1 MLGTALADIDT
12 AGSGYFVGV
21 NNTSSAY
28 NESKMAYGPQR
39 GNRQLVA
46 RVSLLRNVYSVEETV
61 TDEDGNLIYTTGDLG
76 MVRKTYW
83 RGDPDRNPVYGS
95 PLHPRLGRPHHEG
108 RCE

>member
-1 MLGTALADIDT
+1 
-12 AGSGYFVGV
+12 
-21 NNTSSAY
+21 
-28 NESKMAYGPQR
+28 MAYGPQR

-76 MVRKTYW
+76 MARKTY
-83 RGDPDRNPVYGS
+83 GVVTQTGNPVYGP

-108 RCE
+108 RRERCR